1 MGFPILPCL
10 SFRVDTN
17 GPHWIPC
24 LSSLKSRGDTAPK
37 VGTAQL
43 VMGADE

>member
-1 MGFPILPCL
+1 MGFPTLPCL
-10 SFRVDTN
+10 GFPVDTN
-17 GPHWIPC
+17 GPHRIPC
-24 LSSLKSRGDTAPK
+24 LSSLESRGDTAPK